1 MVCNMFKR
9 TESACR
15 AELETADDYFSR
27 ILGVDPN
34 HPLAAQVVRDL
45 IEERCQDYL
54 RNRWRDWPLGD
65 LLILLSVL
73 EPVQAP
79 ETAAEEAPRRGPGR
93 PRKA

>member
-1 MVCNMFKR
+1 MFKR

-73 EPVQAP
+73 EPVQTP
-79 ETAAEEAPRRGPGR
+79 HSEAVKRGPGR
-93 PRKA
+93 PRKV